1 MTDERDRAPLMADA
15 DLAAPPPPADAASTP
30 APGPDASAPRSD
42 ASAPRS
48 DASAPRPQEASLV
61 TSPDADETDRLLGL
75 IDRLEDLLDRSDLSE
90 IEVQAGSLGIVLRK
104 PGQLLT
110 VMEAQAATDAA
121 ETQGRAGEAGRR
133 GEGRGAD
140 GRAER
145 ERAGQ
150 SGRAGQAAGAGGS
163 GAGASGGSGAGAPG
177 GSAVDEQ
184 RIDGHAVVAPL
195 TGIFYSAPSPGAAP
209 YVTVGAEV
217 VAGQVIGLIEAMKL
231 FNEIKSDAAGRVVRM
246 LAADGSLV
254 RAKQPLVEIETS

>member
-1 MTDERDRAPLMADA
+1 M
-15 DLAAPPPPADAASTP
+15 
-30 APGPDASAPRSD
+30 
-42 ASAPRS
+42 
-48 DASAPRPQEASLV
+48 

-163 GAGASGGSGAGAPG
+163 GAGASGGS
-177 GSAVDEQ
+177 AVDEQ